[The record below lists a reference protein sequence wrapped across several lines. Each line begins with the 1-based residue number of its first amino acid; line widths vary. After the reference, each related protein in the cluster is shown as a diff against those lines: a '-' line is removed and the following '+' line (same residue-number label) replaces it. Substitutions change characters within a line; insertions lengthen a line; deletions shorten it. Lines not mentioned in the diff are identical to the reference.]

1 MTKVDK
7 LILEIAKFSPMA
19 WTLKT
24 EQDKQNLCEFVKEFA
39 LSVIHDKELLN
50 ELLKEDEF

>member
-1 MTKVDK
+1 MTKIDK
-7 LILEIAKFSPMA
+7 LILETAIYSPMA

-39 LSVIHDKELLN
+39 LSVLHDKSIQYQ
-50 ELLKEDEF
+50 LLKEDEF

>member
-1 MTKVDK
+1 MIKIDK
-7 LILEIAKFSPMA
+7 LVLDAAAYYPVA

-39 LSVIHDKELLN
+39 LSVLHDKSIQYQ
-50 ELLKEDEF
+50 LLKEDEF